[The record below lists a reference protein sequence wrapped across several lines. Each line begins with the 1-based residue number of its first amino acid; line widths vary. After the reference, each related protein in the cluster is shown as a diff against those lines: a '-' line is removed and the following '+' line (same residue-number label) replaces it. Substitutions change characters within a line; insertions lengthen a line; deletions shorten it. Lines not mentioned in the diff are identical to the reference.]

1 MCHNMKDLKF
11 QFWMARCAR
20 RVRNS
25 VMCWAAM
32 SIAAASAADIV
43 VDHANDSGV
52 GSLRQ
57 GMSAIASGDRLAF
70 QPILDGVTLVNSG
83 TPLTLNAAGTLLD
96 SNSITVN
103 DSHAFTLA
111 APLTVDWK
119 GTLTLNGVLS
129 GSSTTSS
136 LVNSGLGTLI
146 LANTN
151 TYAGGTTING
161 GTIKVLESGS
171 LSTGTLNVSNTI
183 GAPTLALGD
192 GLTLSN
198 AISLSTALTFN
209 SSAGTSNKLS
219 GIISGA
225 AAADALKTV
234 GNGTLILSGTNTF
247 IGGVQVTNDSTL
259 KLTNSSALGTGT
271 LSNAGVLTLD
281 LASGL
286 TVANKITL
294 GNSIVTNVTSGT
306 ATLSGAIGQTVAS
319 QFTKTGAGT
328 LILTGANTYTGGTL
342 ISAGTLQGN
351 SSSLTGTITD
361 NAALIFNQT
370 GTGTFAGTINGTG
383 DLTKNGNGT
392 LIFSGTSN
400 LTTTT
405 DVNAGNLRVTGTV
418 AGPVDVISAAAAL
431 SGTGSV
437 GTVINS
443 GFVQPGTSSIGEL
456 TVNGNFT
463 QNSAGTTEIKINSAG
478 NVPGVNNDHLK
489 VTGQATLGGTL
500 NVLAVGGGAF
510 STATQYTIL
519 NAPGGVSGQFTQ
531 ASSSMPA
538 YGVNVTY
545 NANDV
550 VIKLQS
556 TTSLLAAAT
565 TMNQASVGSALDT
578 LSLTASGPLYTMINN
593 LGIQTVAQQQQS
605 MDQLSGEVY
614 GGLQTLALEAGNQYQ
629 QRVTSALVSNGKFL
643 LGETDSVSDGTIVR
657 GQSPESDMGR
667 GWQMGYGT
675 AGRIRS
681 DGNGGSLNYNQGGG
695 LIGLDLGADETGRLG
710 FAGGASYTG
719 YRDGFGA
726 SGNLTSYQFGGYGIK
741 HDEFGYILAT
751 GNYGSNTYSTTR
763 HVVTSGLT
771 QTINSNFSG
780 TQAGASLETG
790 LNLTMG
796 VFHLQP
802 LVGLQYLYLFQ
813 QPFDE
818 SGGAAALVVDR
829 TRAHSL
835 RANVGARFL
844 TDAWVTEG
852 GTVWTPYSHLRFVSD
867 LLSNDRIISASF
879 DGAPAGGSFQSHG
892 TRMGQNYAIIGQGME
907 LRFNEFWSLLGGV
920 DLMYSNRIAIA
931 TGSVTS
937 VLRW

>member
-1 MCHNMKDLKF
+1 MCRIMKDHRF
-11 QFWMARCAR
+11 HFWMARCAR
-20 RVRNS
+20 RVCNS

-32 SIAAASAADIV
+32 SVAAASAADIV

-57 GMSAIASGDRLAF
+57 GMSALQSGDRLSF
-70 QPILDGVTLVNSG
+70 QPILNGTTLVNSG

-96 SNSITVN
+96 STSITVT

-111 APLTVDWK
+111 APLTVNWA

-129 GSSTTSS
+129 GTLTNSS
-136 LVNSGLGTLI
+136 LANSGLGKLV
-146 LANTN
+146 LSNTN
-151 TYAGGTTING
+151 TYSGGTTING
-161 GTIKVLESGS
+161 GTIEILKSGS
-171 LSTGTLNVSNTI
+171 LGSGTLTATNTV
-183 GAPTLALGD
+183 GTPTLALGD
-192 GLTLSN
+192 GLNVSN
-198 AISLSTALTFN
+198 AITLQTALTIN
-209 SSAGTSNKLS
+209 SAAGTSNKLS
-219 GIISGA
+219 GVISGA
-225 AAADALKTV
+225 AAADSLTTL
-234 GNGTLILSGTNTF
+234 GNGTLILSGANTF
-247 IGGVQVTNDSTL
+247 IGGVNVTNDSTL
-259 KLTNSSALGTGT
+259 KLLSSTALGTGT
-271 LSNAGVLTLD
+271 LTNAGVLTLD

-286 TVANKITL
+286 SVANKITL
-294 GNSIVTNVTSGT
+294 GNNIVTNVTSGT

-319 QFTKTGAGT
+319 QLTKTGAGT
-328 LILTGANTYTGGTL
+328 LILTGANTYTGGTVV
-342 ISAGTLQGN
+342 SEGTLQGN

-361 NAALIFNQT
+361 NASLIFNQA

-400 LTTTT
+400 LATTTN
-405 DVNAGNLRVTGTV
+405 VNAGNLQVTGSL

-437 GTVINS
+437 ASVINS

-463 QNSAGTTEIKINSAG
+463 QNSGGTTEIKINSAG
-478 NVPGVNNDHLK
+478 NVPGVNNDHLN

-500 NVLAVGGGAF
+500 NVLAIGGGVF

-519 NAPGGVSGQFTQ
+519 NAPGGVTGQFTQ

-550 VIKLQS
+550 VIQLQS

-565 TMNQASVGSALDT
+565 TMNQESVGTALDA

-593 LGIQTVAQQQQS
+593 LGIQSVAQQQQS
-605 MDQLSGEVY
+605 MNQLSGEVY
-614 GGLQTLALEAGNQYQ
+614 GGLQTLALQVGDQYQ
-629 QRVTSALVSNGKFL
+629 QRVTSALVSNGRFL
-643 LGETDSVSDGTIVR
+643 LGETDSAPDGSIVR

-667 GWQMGYGT
+667 GWQLGYGT
-675 AGRIRS
+675 TGHIRS
-681 DGNGGSLNYNQGGG
+681 DSNGGGLNYNQGGG
-695 LIGLDLGADETGRLG
+695 LIGLDFGADETGRLG
-710 FAGGASYTG
+710 FAGGVSYTG

-726 SGNLTSYQFGGYGIK
+726 NGNITSYQFGGYGIK
-741 HDEFGYILAT
+741 HDDFGYILAT
-751 GNYGSNTYSTTR
+751 GNYGSNSYSTTR
-763 HVVTSGLT
+763 NVVTSGLT
-771 QTINSNFSG
+771 QSLESNFSG

-790 LNLTMG
+790 LNLTRG

-835 RANVGARFL
+835 RANIGARFL

-852 GTVWTPYSHLRFVSD
+852 GTVLTPYSHLRFVSD
-867 LLSNDRIISASF
+867 LLSNDRVISASF
-879 DGAPAGGSFQSHG
+879 SGAPAGGAFQSHG
-892 TRMGQNYAIIGQGME
+892 TRMGQNYGIIGQGIE
-907 LRFNEFWSLLGGV
+907 VRFNEFWSLLGGV
-920 DLMYSNRIAIA
+920 DMMYSNRMAIA
-931 TGSVTS
+931 TGSITS
-937 VLRW
+937 MLRW

>member
-1 MCHNMKDLKF
+1 M
-11 QFWMARCAR
+11 
-20 RVRNS
+20 S
-25 VMCWAAM
+25 VV
-32 SIAAASAADIV
+32 SASAADIV
-43 VDHANDSGV
+43 VDRANDSGV

-57 GMSAIASGDRLAF
+57 GMSALQSGDRLSF
-70 QPILDGVTLVNSG
+70 QPILNGTTLVNSG

-96 SNSITVN
+96 STSITVT

-111 APLTVDWK
+111 APLTVDWA
-119 GTLTLNGVLS
+119 GTLTLDGVLS

-136 LVNSGLGTLI
+136 LANSGLGTLV
-146 LANTN
+146 LSNTN
-151 TYAGGTTING
+151 TYSGGTTING
-161 GTIKVLESGS
+161 GTISIQKSGS
-171 LSTGTLNVSNTI
+171 LGSGTLTATNTV

-192 GLTLSN
+192 GLNVSN
-198 AISLSTALTFN
+198 AITLQTALTIN
-209 SSAGTSNKLS
+209 SAVGTSNTLS
-219 GIISGA
+219 GIISGPA
-225 AAADALKTV
+225 ATNSLTTS
-234 GNGTLILSGTNTF
+234 GNGTLILSGANTF
-247 IGGVQVTNDSTL
+247 IGGVTVTNNSTL
-259 KLTNSSALGTGT
+259 KLLNSTALGTGT
-271 LSNAGVLTLD
+271 LTNAGVLTLD

-286 TVANKITL
+286 SVANKITL
-294 GNSIVTNVTSGT
+294 GNNIVTNVTSGT
-306 ATLSGAIGQTVAS
+306 ATLSGAIGETVAS
-319 QFTKTGAGT
+319 QLTKTGAGT
-328 LILTGANTYTGGTL
+328 LILTGASTYTGGT
-342 ISAGTLQGN
+342 IVSEGTLQGD
-351 SSSLTGTITD
+351 STSLTGTITD
-361 NAALIFNQT
+361 NASLIFNQA

-392 LIFSGTSN
+392 LVFSGTSN

-405 DVNAGNLRVTGTV
+405 NVNAGNLQVTGSL

-437 GTVINS
+437 ASVINS

-463 QNSAGTTEIKINSAG
+463 QNSGGTTEIKINSAG
-478 NVPGVNNDHLK
+478 NVPGVNNDHLN

-500 NVLAVGGGAF
+500 NVLAIGGGVF

-531 ASSSMPA
+531 ASSSMPEF
-538 YGVNVTY
+538 GVNVTY

-550 VIKLQS
+550 VIQLQS

-565 TMNQASVGSALDT
+565 TMNQESVGAALDA

-593 LGIQTVAQQQQS
+593 LGIQSVAQQQQS
-605 MDQLSGEVY
+605 MNQLSGEVY
-614 GGLQTLALEAGNQYQ
+614 GGLQTLALQVGDQYQ

-643 LGETDSVSDGTIVR
+643 LGETDSTPDGVIVR

-667 GWQMGYGT
+667 GWQLGYGT
-675 AGRIRS
+675 TGRIRS

-695 LIGLDLGADETGRLG
+695 LIGLDFGADETGRLG
-710 FAGGASYTG
+710 FAGGVSYTG

-726 SGNLTSYQFGGYGIK
+726 NGNITSYQFGGYGIK

-751 GNYGSNTYSTTR
+751 GNYGSNSYSTTR
-763 HVVTSGLT
+763 NVVTSGLT
-771 QTINSNFSG
+771 QTLESNFSG

-796 VFHLQP
+796 YFHLQP
-802 LVGLQYLYLFQ
+802 LAGLQYLYLFQ

-835 RANVGARFL
+835 RANIGA
-844 TDAWVTEG
+844 
-852 GTVWTPYSHLRFVSD
+852 
-867 LLSNDRIISASF
+867 
-879 DGAPAGGSFQSHG
+879 
-892 TRMGQNYAIIGQGME
+892 
-907 LRFNEFWSLLGGV
+907 
-920 DLMYSNRIAIA
+920 
-931 TGSVTS
+931 
-937 VLRW
+937 